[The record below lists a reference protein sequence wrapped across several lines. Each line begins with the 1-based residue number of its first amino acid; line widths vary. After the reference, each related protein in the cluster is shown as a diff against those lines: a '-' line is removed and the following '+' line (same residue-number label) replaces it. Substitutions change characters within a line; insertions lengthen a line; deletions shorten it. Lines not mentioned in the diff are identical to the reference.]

1 MELSKV
7 PYLIDGMD
15 STVYHERRVVL
26 PYIVPALHRV
36 EERMG

>member
-7 PYLIDGMD
+7 PHLMGGMV
-15 STVYHERRVVL
+15 SIAYQEQRVVL
-26 PYIVPALHRV
+26 PYISPALHRV